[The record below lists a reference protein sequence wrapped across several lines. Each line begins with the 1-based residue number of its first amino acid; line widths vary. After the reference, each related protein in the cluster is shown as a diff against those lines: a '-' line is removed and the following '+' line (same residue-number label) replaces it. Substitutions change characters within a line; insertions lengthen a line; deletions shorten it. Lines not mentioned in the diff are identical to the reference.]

1 MNINQKY
8 ERVVVLVDMDAFF
21 CQVEEKLNPELKGK
35 PVAVVQFN
43 NWNVS
48 GGGGIIAVNYIAKDM
63 GVTRH
68 MRGEEARE
76 KCPEIE
82 LVNVPNI
89 REKADTS
96 RYRDAG
102 KEVADV
108 LQTFTTILERASIDE
123 AFLDITDEVIKR
135 ADLITKGDAQV
146 DPSLLVNTFAV
157 GYLNIGDFIREILTS
172 IRSDGKN
179 DASHY
184 EGDLDSST
192 IRKSNFKLLVG
203 AAIAGEM
210 RAKIKEVTGYECSAG
225 IAHNKVMA
233 KLVCGLNKPNKQ
245 TLLPLTETPNF
256 FRFVSNSSALVILN
270 VICLVLELYR
280 LER

>member
-1 MNINQKY
+1 MSSTRSCVSLNQKY
-8 ERVVVLVDMDAFF
+8 DRVVVLVDMDAFF

-43 NWNVS
+43 NWNVT
-48 GGGGIIAVNYIAKDM
+48 GGGGIIAVNYMAKDL

-68 MRGEEARE
+68 MRGDEARE

-108 LQTFTTILERASIDE
+108 LQTFTTLLERASVDE
-123 AFLDITDEVIKR
+123 AYLDITDEVAKR
-135 ADLITKGDAQV
+135 TEQITKGDGQV
-146 DPSLLVNTFAV
+146 DPSLLVNTYAV
-157 GYLNIGDFIREILTS
+157 GYSNIGEFIREILTS
-172 IRSDGKN
+172 ISSDGTD

-225 IAHNKVMA
+225 VAHNKLLA

-245 TLLPLTETPNF
+245 TLLPLKEIPNF
-256 FRFVSNSSALVILN
+256 FRFVLRCKV
-270 VICLVLELYR
+270 EM
-280 LER
+280 